1 MDHHQIVGRDE
12 WITARKSYLAK
23 EKALTK
29 AYDELRGQLRE
40 LPWVR
45 VEEKYVFDGP
55 NGKETLGDLFG
66 GRSQLIVN
74 HFMLG
79 PGWKEGCPG
88 CSFGADQIEG
98 ALIHVLHRDLAYVA
112 ISRAPLPEIEAYKK
126 RMGWHFKWV
135 SSFGTDFNYDYH
147 VSFTKDEIA
156 KGQVYYNY
164 ELRPFQSEELQGTS
178 VFFKDE
184 TGDIFHTYSRYA
196 RGGDPGIPAYGLLDI
211 TPKGRDETGPTHSLM
226 DWVRRH
232 DEYENSGVGSKG
244 HHHH

>member
-1 MDHHQIVGRDE
+1 MESTQRKREGERKMDHHQIVSRDE
-12 WITARKSYLAK
+12 WITARKAYLAK
-23 EKALTK
+23 EKEFTK

-45 VEEKYVFDGP
+45 VEKKYVFEGP

-79 PGWKEGCPG
+79 PGWNEGCPG
-88 CSFGADQIEG
+88 CSFGADQLEG
-98 ALIHVLHRDLAYVA
+98 ALIHVQHRDLAYVA
-112 ISRAPLPEIEAYKK
+112 ISRAPLAEIEAYKK

-135 SSFGTDFNYDYH
+135 SSFGSDFNYDYH

-164 ELRPFQSEELQGTS
+164 ELRPFQSEELQGIS

-184 TGDIFHTYSRYA
+184 SGDIFHTYSRYA
-196 RGGDPGIPAYGLLDI
+196 RGGDPGIPAYGLARYHAQR
-211 TPKGRDETGPTHSLM
+211 PRRDRSHSHPDGLGAAP
-226 DWVRRH
+226 R
-232 DEYENSGVGSKG
+232 
-244 HHHH
+244 